1 MYIEGSKLLPHNLM
15 KTLKTKGYRKLF
27 LSRMGLQARIGL
39 LVALPLVIVF
49 IAFAYIGL
57 RTLEQSRQLS
67 LNERLL
73 VTQVLAKKMDEELG
87 RTLNSLGEIAKI
99 SEVRRG
105 DWTSAK
111 NALQNMAIYSGL
123 KMDSVFIL
131 DVKSKTLWNYP
142 TANLLS
148 SAVLA
153 GYPSIQKTFTNQ
165 TPQVSNLMFQ
175 SVAGEPRI
183 FLTVPVISPQG
194 EVIGI
199 VGGAVNPTSGSLAN
213 LVAPLRLGRSGYAE
227 LVDENGIVL
236 ASARPERLFL
246 KDDHA
251 DRFQNLIQKGESR
264 VAACHRCHEGE
275 DPQRL
280 PDVLAFTPI
289 SLAPW
294 GVAVR
299 QLEEEAFAATDTM
312 RNNMFLFGGPLVL
325 VAVYISWIAT
335 RQVVRPIKELTVASK
350 RIAQGDLDFAVAS
363 KSQDEIGTLALTF
376 DAMRSQLKY
385 SYQEIEE
392 WNRSLEERVAR
403 RTKEL
408 TTVLDASKLV
418 TLTVSLDNLLQTV
431 VENLSRIVSPG
442 DAGILYFYDDDEDIL
457 TVRSSYRFHST
468 DLANLKLRPG
478 EGLAGKAFVTR
489 QPILATSAEDMEEVK
504 NAMSSANRDNWQKA
518 ISNMGT
524 IYSAVAAPLFS
535 RGKGIGCLEL
545 INLRP
550 EEKFTNSD
558 LPVVGAIADQI
569 AVAIENARLY
579 ESLHE
584 KEILRGQLLERAI
597 SVQEDERK
605 RIARELHDEAGQSL
619 TALKLSLAQLDD
631 SLPVDNERARDM
643 LQQSKGLAEGLLAEI
658 RRLISDLRPTILDE
672 LGLIPALRRYAKQY
686 SEMVPLEIQVKVGGS
701 GKRLMPQL
709 ETALYRITQEA
720 LNNASKHA
728 RASAATVYLNFNGSK
743 VTLMVE
749 DNGLGFELQE
759 VLKSKDHNRGLGLL
773 GMQERAVLC
782 GGVFH
787 IDSQPGKGTRVTVEV
802 PIA

>member
-1 MYIEGSKLLPHNLM
+1 M
-15 KTLKTKGYRKLF
+15 KITDSIGYRKLF
-27 LSRMGLQARIGL
+27 LARMGLQARIGL
-39 LVALPLVIVF
+39 LVALPLLVVF
-49 IAFAYIGL
+49 VAFAYIGL
-57 RTLEQSRQLS
+57 RTLEQSRQQS

-73 VTQVLAKKMDEELG
+73 VTQVLAKKIDEELS
-87 RTLNSLGEIAKI
+87 RTLSSLTEIAKI
-99 SEVRRG
+99 SDVRQGNWIPAR
-105 DWTSAK
+105 SA
-111 NALQNMAIYSGL
+111 LENMALFSGPY
-123 KMDSVFIL
+123 MDSVFIL
-131 DVKSKTLWNYP
+131 DVKGKTLWNYP

-148 SAVLA
+148 TASLVN
-153 GYPSIQKTFTNQ
+153 YPSIQKTFVAQ
-165 TPQVSNLMFQ
+165 TPQISNLIFQ
-175 SVAGEPRI
+175 AVGKQPRV

-199 VGGAVNPTSGSLAN
+199 VGGAINPTSGSLAN
-213 LVAPLRLGRSGYAE
+213 MVTPLRLGQSGYAE

-264 VAACHRCHEGE
+264 VAACHRCHEGV
-275 DPQRL
+275 DTQRL

-289 SLAPW
+289 TSAPW
-294 GVAVR
+294 GIAVR
-299 QLEEEAFAATDTM
+299 QLEEEAFKATTTM
-312 RNNMFLFGGPLVL
+312 RNNMLLFGGPLVL

-350 RIAQGDLDFAVAS
+350 RIAQGDLDFAVNS
-363 KSQDEIGTLALTF
+363 KSQDEIGTLASTF

-431 VENLSRIVSPG
+431 IENLSRIVSPG
-442 DAGILYFYDDDEDIL
+442 DAGILYFYNDDEDIL
-457 TVRSSYRFHST
+457 TVRSSYRFDST
-468 DLANLKLRPG
+468 ALANLKLRPG
-478 EGLAGKAFVTR
+478 EGLAGKAFITR
-489 QPILATSAEDMEEVK
+489 QPILAASPEEIETIK
-504 NAMSSANRDNWQKA
+504 NEMSPSNHFNWQKA
-518 ISNMGT
+518 TANFGA
-524 IYSAVAAPLFS
+524 IYSGIAAPLFS

-545 INLRP
+545 INLRL

-579 ESLHE
+579 ESLQE

-619 TALKLSLAQLDD
+619 TALTISLAQLDD
-631 SLPVDNERARDM
+631 SLPTDNERAREM

-672 LGLIPALRRYAKQY
+672 LGLIPALKRYAKQY
-686 SEMVPLEIQVKVGGS
+686 SEMVPLAIQVKVGGS
-701 GKRLMPQL
+701 GKRLSPQL
-709 ETALYRITQEA
+709 ETALYRIAQEA

-728 RASAATVYLNFNGSK
+728 RASSATVYLNFNGSK

-749 DNGLGFELQE
+749 DNGLGFDLQD
-759 VLKSKDHNRGLGLL
+759 VLKFKDRSRGLGLL

-787 IDSQPGKGTRVTVEV
+787 VDSQPGKGTRVMVEV
-802 PIA
+802 PIV